1 MIDFDVGQAAANDL
15 AKTRRQTFLI
25 AEECARRREYGNALG
40 YYLLLFAHDGLGRFG
55 TTQDADAR
63 PKWVWSAQGGIS
75 SLGIFERVAKCA
87 NSLDLTLN
95 DLHELY
101 LPGAEQLIQYL
112 SSLRP
117 TRTADDI
124 WNRCAIEL
132 ARSMARGG
140 RWPVAAQPG
149 RPPRPIPEKKPVSE
163 SGPPTDTDVP
173 EFSFMVSFGYEKLK
187 EYMNAEQ
194 REFYQGFRRRWMS
207 GDAQGAGTQL
217 SYVFCL
223 AFDVIEAGDVS
234 HTEREL
240 GRLLSVYGN
249 NERIRSYFSV
259 WRADAL
265 ASVGKYVDALEVYP
279 ENLGNKL
286 PSPGTSYL
294 LNLKLNSNVAISARD
309 VLTLFEPR
317 LTGYVRDKLEAVT
330 LYLEAA
336 LAERAVHEGSILEN
350 WARHTDTA
358 RTFIRGRLFTG
369 FEGYSFGE
377 SGYVRQYCADLTR
390 EAENAVRDD
399 GGIPRV
405 GEGWLGETRLFYEIK
420 DAFSEHLVVRHAR
433 PKFLRQQ
440 HLDVF
445 IPELM
450 VALEYQGTQ
459 HDRPVEFFG
468 GAEAFQRTQERDSR
482 KRRLCEANGVRL
494 IEVRPYY
501 QLADLLISISQSAEV
516 GGAAKDF

>member
-1 MIDFDVGQAAANDL
+1 MIDFDVGQVAASDL

-25 AEECARRREYGNALG
+25 AEECARRREYGNALC
-40 YYLLLFAHDGLGRFG
+40 YYLLLLAHDGLGRFG

-75 SLGIFERVAKCA
+75 SSGIFERVAKCA
-87 NSLDLTLN
+87 NSLELTLN

-101 LPGAEQLIQYL
+101 LPGAQQLIQHL

-132 ARSMARGG
+132 APLIAKGI
-140 RWPVAAQPG
+140 RWPGPAQA
-149 RPPRPIPEKKPVSE
+149 RDPPRPVQEKKPESE
-163 SGPPTDTDVP
+163 TGPPTDGIVP
-173 EFSFMVSFGYEKLK
+173 EFSHMYVVFGYAQLQQ
-187 EYMNAEQ
+187 YMNPEQ
-194 REFYQGFRRRWMS
+194 REFYEGFRLRWMN
-207 GDAQGAGTQL
+207 GDPQGAGTQL

-223 AFDVIEAGDVS
+223 AYDVIEAGDVR

-240 GRLLSVYGN
+240 ERLINIYGN
-249 NERIRSYFSV
+249 NEKIRRYVSG
-259 WRADAL
+259 WRASALVSIGRYEDAL
-265 ASVGKYVDALEVYP
+265 KLIP
-279 ENLGNKL
+279 ELSSSSNTRY
-286 PSPGTSYL
+286 GTSYL
-294 LNLKLNSNVAISARD
+294 LSVKFELNMDVSARD
-309 VLTLFEPR
+309 ILTLFGPR
-317 LTGYVRDKLEAVT
+317 VTEYVRDKLEAVSLYIEAT
-330 LYLEAA
+330 LS
-336 LAERAVHEGSILEN
+336 ERVAHDGSILAH
-350 WARHTDTA
+350 WANHKDTP
-358 RTFIRGRLFTG
+358 RFFFHSRLFTG
-369 FEGYSFGE
+369 FEGYDFRASE
-377 SGYVRQYCADLTR
+377 YVRQYCVSLTR

-399 GGIPRV
+399 GGVPRV
-405 GEGWLGETRLFYEIK
+405 GEGWLGETRLFYEIR

-459 HDRPVEFFG
+459 HDQPVEFFG
-468 GAEAFQRTQERDSR
+468 GVEAFQRTQERDSR

-501 QLADLLISISQSAEV
+501 QLADLLISISQRA
-516 GGAAKDF
+516 

>member
-1 MIDFDVGQAAANDL
+1 MIDFDVGQAASNDL

-55 TTQDADAR
+55 TTQDADAG
-63 PKWVWSAQGGIS
+63 PKWVWSVQGGIS
-75 SLGIFERVAKCA
+75 SSGIFERVAKSA
-87 NSLDLTLN
+87 NSLDLSLD
-95 DLHELY
+95 DL
-101 LPGAEQLIQYL
+101 QYL
-112 SSLRP
+112 SSLQP
-117 TRTADDI
+117 TRTADEI

-132 ARSMARGG
+132 APLIEKGV
-140 RWPVAAQPG
+140 RWPVPAQPG
-149 RPPRPIPEKKPVSE
+149 RPPRPIPKKKPESE

-173 EFSFMVSFGYEKLK
+173 EFSFMVFFGYEKLK

-223 AFDVIEAGDVS
+223 AFDLIEAGDVS
-234 HTEREL
+234 QTEREL
-240 GRLLSVYGN
+240 GRLISVYGN
-249 NERIRSYFSV
+249 NEKIRRYFSV

-265 ASVGKYVDALEVYP
+265 ASIGRYADALEIYP
-279 ENLGNKL
+279 EINLG
-286 PSPGTSYL
+286 SREFHGTSYL
-294 LNLKLNSNVAISARD
+294 LNLKLNSNISISARD
-309 VLTLFEPR
+309 VLTLFGPYV
-317 LTGYVRDKLEAVT
+317 TGYVREKLEAVS

-336 LAERAVHEGSILEN
+336 LAERAVHDGSILEH
-350 WARHTDTA
+350 WASHRDTT
-358 RTFIRGRLFTG
+358 RMFFHSPLFAG
-369 FEGYSFGE
+369 FEGYDFGA
-377 SGYVRQYCADLTR
+377 SGYVRQYCVALTR

-405 GEGWLGETRLFYEIK
+405 GEGWLGETRLFYEIR

-450 VALEYQGTQ
+450 VALEYQGAQ
-459 HDRPVEFFG
+459 HDQPVEFFG
-468 GAEAFQRTQERDSR
+468 GVEAFQRTQERDSR

-501 QLADLLISISQSAEV
+501 QLADLLISISQRA
-516 GGAAKDF
+516 